1 MRLILSRK
9 GFDSSAG
16 GCPNPV
22 LPDGSALSLP
32 IPDSQSPVRYESVCH
47 QGESIGTLVEDLT
60 RGKVSRR
67 DGAHLDPD
75 LVHDAYERS
84 PEWQPVLGQHG
95 QAQSHLMKQGVGQ
108 GDLFLFFAVF
118 RSVECQE
125 GCWRFVPGSRP
136 FHGLWG
142 WLQVADVAPL
152 DGRREPPGWSN
163 YHPHHY
169 GHRGVHNTLY
179 IAGEDVSLPDTE
191 GPLAGAGVFPRVLPE
206 HRLTDPA
213 ATRLTDWLLPAAFY
227 PSGERPPLSYHH
239 NRERWQRRGGNTCS
253 LRSAARGQEF
263 VLDLDWY
270 PELLPWLAGLLQGA
284 GTDCRNT

>member
-22 LPDGSALSLP
+22 FPDGSALSLP
-32 IPDSQSPVRYESVCH
+32 IPDSQSPVRYEHVH
-47 QGESIGTLVEDLT
+47 HNGNPIGNLVEDLT
-60 RGKVSRR
+60 GGKISSR

-75 LVHDAYERS
+75 LMPAAYERS
-84 PEWQPVLGQHG
+84 PQWRPVLGQHG
-95 QAQSHLMKQGVGQ
+95 QAQSHLIKQGVGV

-118 RSVECQE
+118 RSVECLK
-125 GCWRFVPGSRP
+125 GRWRFVPGSRP

-142 WLQVADVAPL
+142 WLQVAEVVPL
-152 DGRREPPGWSN
+152 DGNRQAPGWTS

-169 GHRGVHNTLY
+169 GSRGVHNTLY
-179 IAGEDVSLPDTE
+179 LAGENATLPNTAA
-191 GPLAGAGVFPRVLPE
+191 PLAGAGVFQQMSSQ
-206 HRLTDPA
+206 HRLTEPA

-227 PSGERPPLSYHH
+227 PSDGRPPLSYHH
-239 NRERWQRRGGNTCS
+239 NRERWKSLGGSTCS

-263 VLDLDWY
+263 VLDLDRY
-270 PELLPWLAGLLQGA
+270 PELMPWLVGLLHERVSA
-284 GTDCRNT
+284 